1 MPPATMDALTSLV
14 YLADN
19 LPKWMSKIDGLSSHA
34 SQKHAEYVQ
43 EYARLLSG
51 ARPRRQKSPS
61 VHSIDSKKDLLP
73 KPPEEPEP
81 TTDAQPLSPP
91 FLPEADPV
99 EISPFEAGNKYLF
112 AQTQRKR
119 KAGSS
124 VRSGASG
131 PQKFRSRHQVV
142 IYYDAYLQEQLEAL
156 VKSIGGARN
165 NLRKGKLSR
174 TAATGFPL
182 PSLSRGPED
191 TYGMFSYGSLRTMPL
206 PTKGPTLDPKPSRT
220 STPPANGDL
229 PFAEVDKLLEQSQGL
244 CETAAHQVLRD
255 GDCALEL
262 RNVRRNF
269 ETVTSMAESSISK
282 LKAEEE
288 QKQKQ
293 QGEEPTLKIDADN
306 RTGSESDTTLVAET
320 PPFGVAK
327 LAPTVDV
334 LVEETKLLIN
344 SAASPDIEVDD
355 DSDASS
361 IVVDITKFR
370 TARNSRLQSPQLA

>member
-1 MPPATMDALTSLV
+1 MPPTTVDALTSFT
-14 YLADN
+14 YLTDN
-19 LPKWMSKIDGLSSHA
+19 LPKWMTRIDGLSNHV

-43 EYARLLSG
+43 EYARLLSD
-51 ARPRRQKSPS
+51 ARPRKQKSPS
-61 VHSIDSKKDLLP
+61 VHSISSNKDLP
-73 KPPEEPEP
+73 PNPPEEPSP
-81 TTDAQPLSPP
+81 TTGGHLLSPTLQP
-91 FLPEADPV
+91 KADPV

-119 KAGSS
+119 KAGSL

-142 IYYDAYLQEQLEAL
+142 IYYDAYIQEQLEAL

-165 NLRKGKLSR
+165 NLRKGKMSR

-191 TYGMFSYGSLRTMPL
+191 TYGMFSYGSPRAMPM
-206 PTKGPTLDPKPSRT
+206 PTKGPALDPKLSRT
-220 STPPANGDL
+220 STLPANGDL
-229 PFAEVDKLLEQSQGL
+229 PFAEADKILEQSQGL
-244 CETAAHQVLRD
+244 CETAAHQILRD

-262 RNVRRNF
+262 LSVRRNL
-269 ETVTSMAESSISK
+269 ETVTSMAESSINK

-293 QGEEPTLKIDADN
+293 PEESNLKIEADN
-306 RTGSESDTTLVAET
+306 RAGSESDCTLVAET
-320 PPFGVAK
+320 PPLEAAK
-327 LAPTVDV
+327 LAPAVDV
-334 LVEETKLLIN
+334 VVEETKVPIN

-370 TARNSRLQSPQLA
+370 TARNSRLQSPLPA